1 TSSRIGRA
9 RAHARARSWAGP
21 RPQVPPSR
29 RTFPLPR
36 RGGAAAPAGNAVPGC
51 SAGNSGGNGKLGEF
65 GSAALDSRA
74 GSRVRGTLKPAG
86 GAAAQGRRRQVLQE
100 AEAPGP
106 SRAPDTS
113 EGATLLVSDGTHSIR
128 CLVTREA
135 LNASDW
141 EEKEFGFRGAEG
153 RLLLLQNC
161 GVRVQVAEAGAH
173 AEFYLQVDRFSL
185 LPTEQ
190 PRERVTGCNQDP
202 DVRKK
207 LYDCLHSSS
216 LSFSP
221 SPGPLSLGLSLS
233 QLLDEVEEDQ
243 EHRGALVSLAESCL
257 MLAGPCTAPPLTRW
271 AASRYRATV
280 SLGLLLGNV
289 GVGSW
294 ARAKLN
300 VLILQGEAV
309 YSVPSL
315 WLHISEND
323 QQILSSLGPGQ
334 RSQGPELPPP
344 HPALQDL
351 SLTLIS
357 SPPSSPSSS
366 GAPALPSHMLSEES
380 GASISLLPALPLAA
394 ADPAQ
399 KGSSQPL
406 SAICSAHGPLP
417 PSSPHPSHVPNS
429 PPLSCTPSLSP
440 LGHAPSLH
448 QAPVTMAQRPS
459 LEFKKLELPP
469 KTRQPSPRTRT
480 TKEALES
487 SSVWDPA
494 KTHRDGSAFQYE
506 YEPPC
511 PSLCA
516 QVQAARLPPQ
526 LVAWALHFLMEPQ
539 PEAELTQV

>member
-1 TSSRIGRA
+1 MAGLGSLVLRPWIRELVLGSEALSS
-9 RAHARARSWAGP
+9 P
-21 RPQVPPSR
+21 
-29 RTFPLPR
+29 
-36 RGGAAAPAGNAVPGC
+36 
-51 SAGNSGGNGKLGEF
+51 
-65 GSAALDSRA
+65 RA
-74 GSRVRGTLKPAG
+74 GQLLK
-86 GAAAQGRRRQVLQE
+86 VLQE

-161 GVRVQVAEAGAH
+161 GVRVQVAEGGAP

-207 LYDCLHSSS
+207 LYDCLEEH
-216 LSFSP
+216 LSESTSP
-221 SPGPLSLGLSLS
+221 SAGLSLS

-257 MLAGPCTAPPLTRW
+257 MLAGPCTATPLTRW
-271 AASRYRATV
+271 ATSRCRAT
-280 SLGLLLGNV
+280 
-289 GVGSW
+289 
-294 ARAKLN
+294 
-300 VLILQGEAV
+300 GEAV

-334 RSQGPELPPP
+334 RAQGPELPPP

-366 GAPALPSHMLSEES
+366 GTPALPSHMLSEES

-394 ADPAQ
+394 PDPAQ

-406 SAICSAHGPLP
+406 
-417 PSSPHPSHVPNS
+417 
-429 PPLSCTPSLSP
+429 
-440 LGHAPSLH
+440 LH
-448 QAPVTMAQRPS
+448 QAHVTMTQRPS
-459 LEFKKLELPP
+459 LEFKELGLPP
-469 KTRQPSPRTRT
+469 KTGQHSPRTRT
-480 TKEALES
+480 TKGALES
-487 SSVWDPA
+487 SPVWDPQ
-494 KTHRDGSAFQYE
+494 KRHRDGSAFQYE

>member
-1 TSSRIGRA
+1 MAGLGSLVLRPWIRELVLGSEALSS
-9 RAHARARSWAGP
+9 P
-21 RPQVPPSR
+21 
-29 RTFPLPR
+29 
-36 RGGAAAPAGNAVPGC
+36 
-51 SAGNSGGNGKLGEF
+51 
-65 GSAALDSRA
+65 RA
-74 GSRVRGTLKPAG
+74 GQLLK
-86 GAAAQGRRRQVLQE
+86 VLQE

-173 AEFYLQVDRFSL
+173 AEFFLQVDRFSL

-207 LYDCLHSSS
+207 LYDCLEEH
-216 LSFSP
+216 LSESTSP
-221 SPGPLSLGLSLS
+221 SAGLSLS

-271 AASRYRATV
+271 AASRCRAT
-280 SLGLLLGNV
+280 
-289 GVGSW
+289 
-294 ARAKLN
+294 
-300 VLILQGEAV
+300 GEAV
-309 YSVPSL
+309 YSVHSL

-334 RSQGPELPPP
+334 RAQGPELPPP

-366 GAPALPSHMLSEES
+366 GTPALPSHMLSEES

-406 SAICSAHGPLP
+406 SAICSAHGSLP

-440 LGHAPSLH
+440 LGHVPSLH
-448 QAPVTMAQRPS
+448 QAPVTMAQRRS
-459 LEFKKLELPP
+459 LEFKELGLPP
-469 KTRQPSPRTRT
+469 KTRQHSPRTRT

-494 KTHRDGSAFQYE
+494 KRHRDGSAFQYE